1 MEKTMKRVVIAAGLV
16 ALGFSTVFAQTSKKP
31 ASAKETTAKKE
42 TTKSETQGTVK
53 MLSTEK
59 DSLSYAL
66 GVNIATSFSQQKI
79 DIDVDVL
86 ATAMKDVLA
95 GGKTQLDEQQ
105 VMAVLMQ
112 FQQKMQA
119 RQSEEAAKAGEK
131 NRVEGEKF
139 LAENKKKEGVQ
150 VTPSGLQYKVITMG
164 TGEKPKASDQV
175 TVHYT
180 GRLITGEVFDSS
192 VDRGEPATFPL
203 NGVIAGWTE
212 GVQLMPVGSKFEF
225 YIPSDLAYGPRG
237 AGGLIGPDATL
248 VFEVELISINK

>member
-119 RQSEEAAKAGEK
+119 RQSEEASKAGEK